1 MRIHEILIE
10 SQQLDEGPMLDK
22 AGTLVGKAVG
32 GAAKGVGAVAGGIA
46 GIGRAFKKGYAGGKA
61 VVGGDPSPNADEP
74 TPVADP
80 KATPTPGPAPT
91 PAPVADPKATP
102 TPGPA
107 PTPVDPKATPEPG
120 PAPTPAP
127 VDPKATPTPEPAPVD
142 PKAPT
147 AKDINAAGPDGTAP
161 AKDQTGAA
169 GAALAKT
176 TAAVDQQTT
185 DKAGQTVYAQ
195 VKANIDKLD
204 KKGKQRILQLLTK
217 SIAALPVKAAPV
229 KAPAAKPAAG
239 AADPAAPAAVAPAGG
254 APAGGAPAPAA
265 DTTAAP
271 ATPAAPAADATATPP
286 AVTPPAGTTP
296 AAEVPVKKKR
306 APKKPAAPS
315 QAEIDADRER
325 NMGVTSDSIIRKHV
339 SLAETLMQAI
349 AKEKSRMVA
358 EGKISIFRK

>member
-1 MRIHEILIE
+1 MRINEILTE
-10 SQQLDEGPMLDK
+10 SEIHQLNEGPMLDK

-74 TPVADP
+74 ETA
-80 KATPTPGPAPT
+80 
-91 PAPVADPKATP
+91 PAPVK
-102 TPGPA
+102 PA
-107 PTPVDPKATPEPG
+107 PG

-127 VDPKATPTPEPAPVD
+127 VDPKATPKPGPAPTPAPVED
-142 PKAPT
+142 PKA
-147 AKDINAAGPDGTAP
+147 KQVS
-161 AKDQTGAA
+161 QT
-169 GAALAKT
+169 L
-176 TAAVDQQTT
+176 
-185 DKAGQTVYAQ
+185 YAQ
-195 VKANIDKLD
+195 VKSNIDKLD
-204 KKGKQRILQLLTK
+204 KKGKQRILQLLQKSVQQPPTK
-217 SIAALPVKAAPV
+217 PPT
-229 KAPAAKPAAG
+229 KPAAG
-239 AADPAAPAAVAPAGG
+239 AGAMDAMAGQLAKGG
-254 APAGGAPAPAA
+254 AAEPNTMANAPVSKTNTAKPGNPNAAPAA

-271 ATPAAPAADATATPP
+271 ADTTATPP
-286 AVTPPAGTTP
+286 AVTPPAATPPAGTTP

>member
-1 MRIHEILIE
+1 MPETTPETIL
-10 SQQLDEGPMLDK
+10 P
-22 AGTLVGKAVG
+22 GTEDINCPVFTTALFTTLTAFPIPELTAPTTLLIGLLTPRFIPIL
-32 GAAKGVGAVAGGIA
+32 GI
-46 GIGRAFKKGYAGGKA
+46 F
-61 VVGGDPSPNADEP
+61 VVVLILLPPETALLPLLNPWLALSVFLSVPFLL
-74 TPVADP
+74 
-80 KATPTPGPAPT
+80 PTPG
-91 PAPVADPKATP
+91 
-102 TPGPA
+102 
-107 PTPVDPKATPEPG
+107 
-120 PAPTPAP
+120 
-127 VDPKATPTPEPAPVD
+127 PAPVD

-147 AKDINAAGPDGTAP
+147 AIDINAAGPDGTAP

-229 KAPAAKPAAG
+229 KAPAAKPAVG

-254 APAGGAPAPAA
+254 APAPAADTTAAPAAPAA

-271 ATPAAPAADATATPP
+271 AA
-286 AVTPPAGTTP
+286 PAGTTP

>member
-22 AGTLVGKAVG
+22 AGTLVGKTVG
-32 GAAKGVGAVAGGIA
+32 GVAKGVGAVAGGIA

-74 TPVADP
+74 EAAPAPV
-80 KATPTPGPAPT
+80 KPAPT
-91 PAPVADPKATP
+91 
-102 TPGPA
+102 
-107 PTPVDPKATPEPG
+107 PG

-127 VDPKATPTPEPAPVD
+127 VDPKATPTPAPGPAPAPVED
-142 PKAPT
+142 PKA
-147 AKDINAAGPDGTAP
+147 KQVS
-161 AKDQTGAA
+161 QT
-169 GAALAKT
+169 L
-176 TAAVDQQTT
+176 
-185 DKAGQTVYAQ
+185 YAQ
-195 VKANIDKLD
+195 VKSNIDKLD
-204 KKGKQRILQLLTK
+204 KKGKQRILQLLQKSVQQPPTK
-217 SIAALPVKAAPV
+217 PPT
-229 KAPAAKPAAG
+229 KPAAG
-239 AADPAAPAAVAPAGG
+239 AGAMDAMAGQLAKGG
-254 APAGGAPAPAA
+254 AAEPNTMANAPVSKTNTAKPGNPNAAPAA

-271 ATPAAPAADATATPP
+271 ADTTATPP

-349 AKEKSRMVA
+349 AKEKRRMVA

>member
-74 TPVADP
+74 T
-80 KATPTPGPAPT
+80 
-91 PAPVADPKATP
+91 PVADPKATP

-254 APAGGAPAPAA
+254 APAPAA